1 MKWDLDQ
8 PWCIGIEDYK
18 TLTNYIDSS
27 SFSLILELGSGLS
40 TFQLAEDFPHIRI
53 LSLENDYKIR
63 EKNNQILQSNG
74 KDYAQILFAPIKKS
88 ICQGAIFETYDFK
101 TLKHNS
107 QIDLLIVD
115 GPVEKKFPL
124 GREASLYFLF
134 DKLAIGAV
142 IGLDDYHRSSAKATV
157 NNWLTTFGNSIAIE
171 EETSSFIVLRKK
183 SECLRYP
190 LNLGLAWRSHKLMV
204 PKIIRKVRSSIHS
217 KLINSIPKNKNSK
230 SK

>member
-1 MKWDLDQ
+1 MNQRNIKWDLDQ

-27 SFSLILELGSGLS
+27 SFNLIVELGSGLS
-40 TFQLAEDFPHIRI
+40 TFQLAEDFPNVKI
-53 LSLENDYKIR
+53 LSLENNSKIM
-63 EKNNQILQSNG
+63 EENNQTLKSNG

-101 TLKHNS
+101 TLKNNS

-115 GPVEKKFPL
+115 GPVEKEFPL

-157 NNWLTTFGNSIAIE
+157 NNWLTVFGNSIAIE

-183 SECLRYP
+183 SECFRYP
-190 LNLGLAWRSHKLMV
+190 FNFNLAWRSYKLII
-204 PKIIRKVRSSIHS
+204 PKITTKVRSNIRS
-217 KLINSIPKNKNSK
+217 KFTN
-230 SK
+230 